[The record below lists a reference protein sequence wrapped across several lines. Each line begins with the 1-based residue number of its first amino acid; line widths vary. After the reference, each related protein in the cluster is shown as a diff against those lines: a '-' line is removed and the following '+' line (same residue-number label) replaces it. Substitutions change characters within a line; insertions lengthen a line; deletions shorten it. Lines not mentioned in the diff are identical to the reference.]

1 MADSAADIRE
11 LFRRIAG
18 RYDFTTSLAYAIG
31 FRDWTYRQ
39 RAIDALALAQG
50 DTVVEL
56 GCGTGR
62 NFGMLEQAV
71 GPGGR
76 ITGVDFSDAM
86 LSRARRRVARYG
98 WSNVEL
104 VRSDAA
110 SYEFR
115 PPVDGILSTYA
126 LVLVPEYDRV
136 IERDFAA
143 LRQGKRWVVLDQ
155 KLPSGRASLL
165 VPLVD
170 RISRPFDYSGIV
182 GERRLWESIQRHGGN
197 VRVEEIYFGFVY
209 LAVGERQP
217 A

>member
-1 MADSAADIRE
+1 MPDSARGTLE
-11 LFRRIAG
+11 FFRKRAG

-31 FRDWTYRQ
+31 FRDWAYRQ
-39 RAIDALALAQG
+39 RAVDALALAQG

-62 NFGMLEQAV
+62 NFEMLERAV

-76 ITGVDFSDAM
+76 VTGVDFSDVM
-86 LSRARRRVARYG
+86 LSRARRRVVRHG

-104 VRSDAA
+104 VQSDAA

-136 IERDFAA
+136 IERGFTV
-143 LRQGKRWVVLDQ
+143 LREGRRWAVLDQ

-170 RISRPFDYSGIV
+170 RMSPPFDYSGIV
-182 GERRLWESIQRHGGN
+182 GERRLWESIRKHAGN

-209 LAVGERQP
+209 LAVGERHP